1 MLRQATSCRSM
12 SWCQRWNDSSCG
24 HGECTIAARWIS
36 GGFKWCFMAGIV
48 PYVSSL
54 EWQLYMEVTDAT
66 AGWVQLSGKA
76 AGRVGTV
83 PPSLFGTAFW
93 SGFLTSR
100 PGLGFLFPVSV
111 HLIFASH
118 GCFVEN
124 VVNGTISL
132 LWHEGIQSICRRHHY
147 CIWEAPQK
155 TSREEGEGERGT
167 EKGSGKDRRTQKR
180 VQREQDRKRM
190 RSLEKEREG
199 WKHSRD
205 KEHSCRESWGLF
217 SGLGIDL
224 SCSLWEVMSRFC
236 LQCVLRSLECELSC
250 LLLDS
255 LFTKQG
261 GPVLIF
267 YSDSFCNTWGW
278 TS

>member
-36 GGFKWCFMAGIV
+36 GGFKWCFTAGIV

-100 PGLGFLFPVSV
+100 PGLGFLFPVSASPDLCQPWV
-111 HLIFASH
+111 FRGKCGQRYYIPVMTWRNPIHL
-118 GCFVEN
+118 
-124 VVNGTISL
+124 
-132 LWHEGIQSICRRHHY
+132 
-147 CIWEAPQK
+147 QK
-155 TSREEGEGERGT
+155 TSLLHLRGST
-167 EKGSGKDRRTQKR
+167 E
-180 VQREQDRKRM
+180 
-190 RSLEKEREG
+190 
-199 WKHSRD
+199 
-205 KEHSCRESWGLF
+205 
-217 SGLGIDL
+217 
-224 SCSLWEVMSRFC
+224 
-236 LQCVLRSLECELSC
+236 
-250 LLLDS
+250 
-255 LFTKQG
+255 
-261 GPVLIF
+261 
-267 YSDSFCNTWGW
+267 N
-278 TS
+278 